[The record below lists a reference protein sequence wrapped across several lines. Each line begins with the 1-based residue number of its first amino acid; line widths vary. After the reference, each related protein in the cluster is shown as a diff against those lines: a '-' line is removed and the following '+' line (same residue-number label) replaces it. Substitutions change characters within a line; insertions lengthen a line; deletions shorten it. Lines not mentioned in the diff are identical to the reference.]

1 MFLYGLL
8 DVKYIQLG
16 NERRENSQVVNVA
29 ADSTGNTTR
38 EMRRDTTTI
47 NQFYHNLNR
56 CSFCRTITKIK
67 YIHAGLSEQK
77 VLQRLHFVA

>member
-8 DVKYIQLG
+8 DVKNIQLG

-67 YIHAGLSEQK
+67 YTCW
-77 VLQRLHFVA
+77 FV